1 MYMTTGA
8 GVAASVG
15 AVALVGDGIILGY
28 GTVGAGAGTTGAGA
42 VASAA
47 GDGTILGAG
56 IGLDLVMLGSMAA
69 LLEAVF
75 TALTTEEASI
85 IEVFM
90 DVALIEVLPL
100 IDLEEDTHQELFPVP
115 PCVQAVPI

>member
-1 MYMTTGA
+1 MTTGA

-15 AVALVGDGIILGY
+15 DGIILGS

-47 GDGTILGAG
+47 GDGTILGVG
-56 IGLDLVMLGSMAA
+56 IGLDSVMLGSMAA

-90 DVALIEVLPL
+90 DVASIEVLPL
-100 IDLEEDTHQELFPVP
+100 IDLEEDMHQELFPVP
-115 PCVQAVPI
+115 PCVQVVPI